1 MDERQLENDKF
12 LRTLA
17 LIWTVFSIC
26 YISAISFIEIP
37 LSSVRFVDTIIG
49 FLLGTIISAI
59 IQFFYGSSIG
69 SKEKSQKLEEQAEL
83 KKLEDEEK
91 LNDNS

>member
-1 MDERQLENDKF
+1 MDQRQLENDKF
-12 LRTLA
+12 LRKLA

-26 YISAISFIEIP
+26 YITSISFIEIP

-59 IQFFYGSSIG
+59 IQFFYGSSLG
-69 SKEKSQKLEEQAEL
+69 SKEKSQRLDGVNE
-83 KKLEDEEK
+83 
-91 LNDNS
+91 NDA

>member
-1 MDERQLENDKF
+1 MDQRQLENDKF
-12 LRTLA
+12 LRKLA

-26 YISAISFIEIP
+26 YITSISFIEIP

-59 IQFFYGSSIG
+59 IQFFYGSSLG
-69 SKEKSQKLEEQAEL
+69 SKEKTQKLEEAKE
-83 KKLEDEEK
+83 
-91 LNDNS
+91 NDL